1 MQPVDLTTLLAVGN
15 ELQKFCLPAR
25 LEQVFQQDRHT
36 LYLALRTLQGR
47 RWLLLSWHP
56 QGARLHLAPPPPKMP
71 DTFTFSQQIWHQ
83 VASLAL
89 VKADLVSPWERV
101 VDLQFAKRPD
111 DPVLW
116 HLYLEV
122 MGKYSNAILVNA
134 FGEIVTAAHQVSD
147 QQSRVRPIQ
156 TGERYT
162 LPPALWETIPDLAES
177 FSSWQERLILLPQE
191 VRRALPANYRGV
203 SGSLVAVLC
212 QWAGIQPTTLVTEL
226 NQTQWQDLFQGWRH
240 WLTCLQQRQFAMAP
254 HCQGQS
260 YTVLPV
266 LAINRENSVTRSE
279 NLHDNSLINVAINSE
294 TNSRTDAEI
303 TSQTAPLIN
312 EFLAEYYGNRFAL
325 AQFQQSYQQ
334 LQQAL
339 KNHLNKLNLKA
350 TDLRNR
356 FDTAQQ
362 ADDLKQKAD
371 LLMAYL
377 HQWQLGMKEITVAD
391 FTTDAPVI
399 IALDPTQN
407 AVQNAQTLYKRH
419 QKQKRATGFITP
431 LLAETEQE
439 IFYLEQV
446 VTALQHLAPTDLSSL
461 QEIRAEL
468 EEQGYIKPTAEYGGR
483 SANHKNNKGTVTKQN
498 TKQNREQQK
507 RDEAPQCHR
516 LHSPS
521 GYEIWVGR
529 NNYQNDLLTFR
540 IANEYDLWF
549 HSQEIAGS
557 HVLLRLGAGS
567 QPDDQDLQAT
577 ADIAA
582 YYSRARQSDA
592 VPIVYT
598 SPKYIHKPKGAKP
611 GMVVYT
617 HEKILWGKPAQYE
630 IQI

>member
-1 MQPVDLTTLLAVGN
+1 MQPVDLTTLLAVGH

-89 VKADLVSPWERV
+89 VGADLVSPWERV
-101 VDLQFAKRPD
+101 VDFQFAKRPD

-122 MGKYSNAILVNA
+122 MGKYSNAILVNGA
-134 FGEIVTAAHQVSD
+134 GEIVTAAHQVSD
-147 QQSRVRPIQ
+147 KQSRVRPIQ
-156 TGERYT
+156 TGDQYT
-162 LPPALWETIPDLAES
+162 LPPALWETIPDLHES
-177 FSSWQERLILLPQE
+177 FASWQERLALLPQE
-191 VRRALPANYRGV
+191 VRRALPGNYRGV
-203 SGSLVAVLC
+203 SGGLVETLCDWANIKSNSL
-212 QWAGIQPTTLVTEL
+212 ITEL
-226 NQTQWQDLFQGWRH
+226 NDQQWRDLFRGWQH
-240 WLTCLQQRQFAMAP
+240 WLTSLQERRFVISAP
-254 HCQGQS
+254 IASQGS
-260 YTVLPV
+260 KYDGYRVLPN
-266 LAINRENSVTRSE
+266 LDLFASEQNSPNGNDDT
-279 NLHDNSLINVAINSE
+279 
-294 TNSRTDAEI
+294 
-303 TSQTAPLIN
+303 PLIN
-312 EFLAEYYGNRFAL
+312 EFLSTYYGDRFAL
-325 AQFQQSYQQ
+325 KQFQEVYQQ
-334 LQQAL
+334 LQQSL
-339 KNHLNKLNLKA
+339 KNHLGKLQIKA
-350 TDLRNR
+350 TDLRQR
-356 FDTAQQ
+356 LATAQK

-377 HQWQLGMKEITVAD
+377 HQWELGMQEITIPD
-391 FTTDAPVI
+391 FATGVPITIP
-399 IALDPTQN
+399 LDPTQN
-407 AVQNAQTLYKRH
+407 AVQNAQALYKRH

-431 LLAETEQE
+431 LLTEAEQE

-446 VTALQHLAPTDLSSL
+446 VTALQQLAPTDLTSL

-468 EEQGYIKPTAEYGGR
+468 AEQGYIKPTTEYGVRPSRG
-483 SANHKNNKGTVTKQN
+483 KGTGAKLQKPN
-498 TKQNREQQK
+498 KEQK
-507 RDEAPQCHR
+507 RDEPPQCHR
-516 LHSPS
+516 FQSPS
-521 GYEIWVGR
+521 GHEIWVGR

-557 HVLLRLGAGS
+557 HVLLRLAAGS

-617 HEKILWGKPAQYE
+617 HEKVLWGKPAHFE
-630 IQI
+630 A

>member
-1 MQPVDLTTLLAVGN
+1 MQPVDLTTLLAVGH

-89 VKADLVSPWERV
+89 VGADLVSPWERV

-122 MGKYSNAILVNA
+122 MGKYSNAILVNGA
-134 FGEIVTAAHQVSD
+134 GEIVTAAHQVSD
-147 QQSRVRPIQ
+147 KQSRVRPIQ
-156 TGERYT
+156 TGDQYT
-162 LPPALWETIPDLAES
+162 LPPALWETIPDLHENFA
-177 FSSWQERLILLPQE
+177 SWQERLALLPQE
-191 VRRALPANYRGV
+191 VRRALPTNYRGV
-203 SGSLVAVLC
+203 SGSLVETLC
-212 QWAGIQPTTLVTEL
+212 DWAKIKPNSLITEL
-226 NQTQWQDLFQGWRH
+226 NDQQWRDLFRGWQH
-240 WLTCLQQRQFAMAP
+240 WLTCLQERRFVISAP
-254 HCQGQS
+254 IAPQGS
-260 YTVLPV
+260 KYDGYTVLPNPD
-266 LAINRENSVTRSE
+266 LSDAEENSLDGNDHRS
-279 NLHDNSLINVAINSE
+279 LSHSLIPTRDQVPITA
-294 TNSRTDAEI
+294 DA
-303 TSQTAPLIN
+303 TPLIN
-312 EFLAEYYGNRFAL
+312 EFLATYYGDRFTL
-325 AQFQQSYQQ
+325 KQFQEVYQQ
-334 LQQAL
+334 LQQSL
-339 KNHLNKLNLKA
+339 KNHLGKLQIKA
-350 TDLRNR
+350 TDLRQR
-356 FDTAQQ
+356 LETAKK

-377 HQWQLGMKEITVAD
+377 HQWELGMREITIPD
-391 FTTDAPVI
+391 FATGAPI
-399 IALDPTQN
+399 TIPLDPTQN
-407 AVQNAQTLYKRH
+407 AVQNAQALYKRH

-431 LLAETEQE
+431 LLTEAEQE

-446 VTALQHLAPTDLSSL
+446 ITALQQLAPTDLISL
-461 QEIRAEL
+461 QEIRVEL
-468 EEQGYIKPTAEYGGR
+468 AEQGYIKPTVEYGARPPRG
-483 SANHKNNKGTVTKQN
+483 KGTGAKPHKLN
-498 TKQNREQQK
+498 KEQK
-507 RDEAPQCHR
+507 RDESPQCHR
-516 LHSPS
+516 FQSPS
-521 GYEIWVGR
+521 GHEIWVGR

-557 HVLLRLGAGS
+557 HVLLRLAAGS

-617 HEKILWGKPAQYE
+617 HEKILWGKPAQFE
-630 IQI
+630 A